1 MRAETRHSLKEDR
14 FSKATIHAAENAV
27 HWSVEH
33 KKNLAIGIAAAVA
46 LVAIVLGGW
55 LYFQRQDERASVE
68 LGKAVRTLDTQVR
81 PAGMPAQPEIPSFGS
96 TKERATE
103 AHKQFQ
109 AIADKY
115 PHTRSGEISRYFSG
129 LTASDMGD
137 NSVAE
142 RDLKDVASSSHDD
155 MSGLAKFALASLYRK
170 SNRDKEAIDLYKQLI
185 DKPTATV
192 SKVMAQLQLASLY
205 ESSQQPAEAKKI
217 YEQIV
222 KENPKT
228 EAESMAQQKLQAL
241 K

>member
-1 MRAETRHSLKEDR
+1 VRAETRHSLKEDR